1 MYLFDLS
8 GKVAVVTGGTRG
20 IGMMMARGLLQAG
33 ASVYISSRK
42 PEAGDAAAGE
52 LSQYGTV
59 LSVPADLSRE
69 EECQRLAAEVGRF
82 EEGIHVLVNN
92 AGANWGAPLEEFPAH
107 GWDKVV
113 DLNLKTPF
121 YLTRAFLPLLEA
133 DGTADDPARVINV
146 GSIDGLR
153 VPYEYPTYSY
163 SASKAGLHQL
173 TRVLARELGPRHIT
187 VNAVAPGP
195 FESKM
200 MAATL
205 AARGDEIAASSPLG
219 RIGRADDMA
228 GVAVFLSG
236 RGSAYITGA
245 VIPVDGGIWPPA
257 GSARLARA
265 PVERPGRGG
274 DRDVPAGPPE
284 PFLVQVRRLGR
295 APLRAREDV
304 PSASRQAD
312 GSMTTGRARA
322 HQGCRYASSAKKSLG
337 RLRPGRRPP
346 ATRRRRSAPA
356 ARATARSRRTPRRIG
371 GREPSRTDR
380 PERTGP
386 GRCRPGPRAAAA
398 SISGDASTAVTSV
411 AWRSS

>member
-59 LSVPADLSRE
+59 ISVPADLSRE
-69 EECQRLAAEVGRF
+69 EECLRLAEEVGRF

-92 AGANWGAPLEEFPAH
+92 AGTNWGAPLEEFPAH

-146 GSIDGLR
+146 GSIDGLQ
-153 VPYEYPTYSY
+153 VPPFHTYSY
-163 SASKAGLHQL
+163 AASKAGLHQL

-205 AARGDEIAASSPLG
+205 AARRDEIAASAPLR
-219 RIGRADDMA
+219 RIGRPDDMA

-236 RGSAYITGA
+236 RGGAYITGA
-245 VIPVDGGIWPPA
+245 IIPGDGGIW
-257 GSARLARA
+257 
-265 PVERPGRGG
+265 
-274 DRDVPAGPPE
+274 
-284 PFLVQVRRLGR
+284 
-295 APLRAREDV
+295 
-304 PSASRQAD
+304 
-312 GSMTTGRARA
+312 
-322 HQGCRYASSAKKSLG
+322 
-337 RLRPGRRPP
+337 
-346 ATRRRRSAPA
+346 
-356 ARATARSRRTPRRIG
+356 
-371 GREPSRTDR
+371 
-380 PERTGP
+380 
-386 GRCRPGPRAAAA
+386 AA
-398 SISGDASTAVTSV
+398 S
-411 AWRSS
+411 